1 MAPTEDCPVAREV
14 TVRPETDSPLATA
27 LLDEIRSL
35 DAGRPGPS
43 VLDLAI
49 ESYGKET
56 RTLCEQLGEVVRL
69 GDVRQVAVGRGIE
82 EQGIEVRRRRV
93 LFAVRDLGIGSRRG
107 LLGAAAECSHREQP
121 DHDQRAEQRAQQP
134 GSGLCGITTLG
145 RTDSRLL
152 HS

>member
-69 GDVRQVAVGRGIE
+69 GDVRQVAELAHSIKSASAQLGVTRVA
-82 EQGIEVRRRRV
+82 EQ
-93 LFAVRDLGIGSRRG
+93 
-107 LLGAAAECSHREQP
+107 AAAIEHAARGGALAGVDASLDALAAEVERGCAAL
-121 DHDQRAEQRAQQP
+121 RAYAAA
-134 GSGLCGITTLG
+134 GSAATGVGE
-145 RTDSRLL
+145 R
-152 HS
+152 